1 VADASPRRV
10 ILLGPPGVGKG
21 TQAARLSSELGLPRI
36 STGDM
41 LRDAIAE
48 GTPLG
53 QQAGPLME
61 EGGLVPDDLLAQLI
75 DERIHRSDCA
85 GGYILDGFPRT
96 LPQAE
101 RFENMVNGS
110 GKQPARVIRIEA
122 ARDTLLD
129 RLSGRRWCAGCQAT
143 YHIRNS
149 PPRQP
154 DVCDVDGLPLVQ
166 REDDKEK
173 AVVRRLADFEKRTEP
188 VSEYYRRHGE
198 LHSVDGVRPVAE
210 VFDDILRHVREGSGE
225 TS

>member
-1 VADASPRRV
+1 MADASPRRV

-21 TQAARLSSELGLPRI
+21 TQATRLSSELGLPRI

-41 LRDAIAE
+41 LRDAIAQ

-53 QQAGPLME
+53 QQVGPLMQRGE
-61 EGGLVPDDLLAQLI
+61 LVPDDLLAQLI

-96 LPQAE
+96 LPQTE
-101 RFENMVNGS
+101 RFESMVNGAE
-110 GKQPARVIRIEA
+110 KDPPTVIRIEV
-122 ARDTLLD
+122 ARDVLLD
-129 RLSGRRWCAGCQAT
+129 RLSGRRWCAGCQST
-143 YHIRNS
+143 YHIRNN
-149 PPRQP
+149 PPRQENI
-154 DVCDVDGLPLVQ
+154 CDVDGLPLVQ

-173 AVVRRLADFEKRTEP
+173 AVVRRLADFEKSTEP
-188 VSEYYRRHGE
+188 VSEYYRRHGG